1 MEQRVFHVIRAM
13 GTDSEWRE
21 KFLNIGKNP
30 WEIKR
35 KPVPDESEADA
46 SPNTGNNWHSSSNT
60 NLTGSLAAERTRNL
74 TIGREGRSASFPNKK
89 PVVHLMPQV
98 NLDDLYIEHPSDFP
112 LRFDALYREYL
123 RSMAGPETCT
133 LVDVMKNHIRFKQ
146 ETTKVLGCVTL
157 FIAEIYPAS
166 PYYDPTFFPQDL
178 LKGSSVSYTHLTLPT
193 NREV

>member
-35 KPVPDESEADA
+35 KPVPDESEADPN
-46 SPNTGNNWHSSSNT
+46 PNTGNNWHSSSNT
-60 NLTGSLAAERTRNL
+60 SLTDSLAAERARNL
-74 TIGREGRSASFPNKK
+74 TIGCEGRSASFPNKK

-112 LRFDALYREYL
+112 LRFDALWQDRRL
-123 RSMAGPETCT
+123 ALLSM
-133 LVDVMKNHIRFKQ
+133 
-146 ETTKVLGCVTL
+146 
-157 FIAEIYPAS
+157 
-166 PYYDPTFFPQDL
+166 
-178 LKGSSVSYTHLTLPT
+178 
-193 NREV
+193 